1 MSFKDVFKFSF
12 KDFRGDLFGGITA
25 GIVALPLALAFGQQT
40 DLGAAAGL
48 FGAIFIAFFASMFG
62 GTATQISGPTAPMTA
77 VSYLV
82 ISKVLQSSDG
92 VLEQALP
99 TILLVFFAAGI
110 LQVVMGIL
118 KIGKYIKYIPYP
130 VVSGFMSGIG
140 FIIIITQLF
149 PVLGYEVDKDKS
161 FVQDFVP
168 KAEERLLDKI
178 LVDEAEGGIKVL
190 EHYETT
196 IAEADKI
203 KNEDIQNE
211 AKSLAKKAT
220 GSASGT
226 VKYIPNAI
234 KNINPLHFGMVLL
247 TIFII
252 YGFKKVTTKIPSTLV
267 ALLLVSLVVYFA
279 GWGGNQLRLIDKIP
293 QGFPEFQLFNIF
305 GNFNLSIFG
314 NHITDIFSLAILGA
328 IDSLLTSVVADNMT
342 KTKHNSN
349 QELIGQGIG
358 NSVASLFG
366 GLPGA
371 GATIRTVVNI
381 NSGGKTKL
389 SGMIAGLLLLV
400 VLLALGPLASMIPKA
415 VLAGILITVGIGVM
429 DYKGLKSI
437 RKIPKADAFV
447 MILVLVITVFLGLIQ
462 AVALGMVISAL
473 VFMKKMGDI
482 NAKKSEVKSISDYEH
497 HEQELMEKIP
507 EKLNEE
513 VYIKEFGSALFFGV
527 TDEIKNKLSQIPA
540 TANCVVLMMDK
551 VDYMDQSGVFALE
564 DAFLDIRGKDIQIL
578 LVALQ
583 EQPKYL
589 MERIDLIPD
598 LISED
603 CLFDT
608 YESCVDWIKKN
619 VKDSH

>member
-1 MSFKDVFKFSF
+1 MNFKSIFQFSF

-82 ISKVLQSSDG
+82 ISEIMQSFDG
-92 VLEQALP
+92 QLEQALP
-99 TILLVFFAAGI
+99 SILMVFFASGV
-110 LQVVMGIL
+110 LQVFMGIL

-149 PVLGYEVDKDKS
+149 PVLGYEVDKDTQ
-161 FVQDFVP
+161 FVESFVP
-168 KAEERLLDKI
+168 KAEERLMDKI
-178 LVDEAEGGIKVL
+178 LADKTKGGIKVL
-190 EHYETT
+190 EHYEVT
-196 IAEADKI
+196 IEKAKKI
-203 KNEDIQNE
+203 KHTDIEKE
-211 AKSLAKKAT
+211 AKILAKKST
-220 GSASGT
+220 GGAFGT
-226 VKYIPNAI
+226 VKNLPNAI
-234 KNINPLHFGMVLL
+234 RNINPLHFGIVVL

-252 YGFKKVTTKIPSTLV
+252 YGFKRITSKIPSTLV
-267 ALLLVSLVVYFA
+267 ALLSLSILVYFA
-279 GWGGNQLRLIDKIP
+279 GWGGNQLNLIDEIP
-293 QGFPEFQLFNIF
+293 QGFPEFHLVNMISGFHF
-305 GNFNLSIFG
+305 SIFG
-314 NHITDIFSLAILGA
+314 NHIVDIFSLAILGA

-381 NSGGKTKL
+381 DSGGKTKL

-437 RKIPKADAFV
+437 TKIPKSDAFV
-447 MILVLVITVFLGLIQ
+447 MLLVLIITVFLGLIQ

-473 VFMKKMGDI
+473 VFMKKMGDM
-482 NAKKSEVKSISDYEH
+482 NASKSNIKTMTQYGNKIKD
-497 HEQELMEKIP
+497 QDELKDD
-507 EKLNEE
+507 E

-527 TDEIKNKLSQIPA
+527 TDEVKAKLSEIPISA
-540 TANCVVLMMDK
+540 KSVVLMMDK
-551 VDYMDQSGVFALE
+551 VEYMDQSGVFALE
-564 DAFLDIRGKDIQIL
+564 DAFLEIKNKDIEIF
-578 LVALQ
+578 LVDLQ
-583 EQPKYL
+583 EQPQYL
-589 MERIDLIPD
+589 MERIGIIPS
-598 LISED
+598 LVPENHLFED
-603 CLFDT
+603 SKACLDYVT
-608 YESCVDWIKKN
+608 LKA
-619 VKDSH
+619 